1 MLHNQVDGSNAVGQ
15 TEAIAVESLQ
25 SDVKIKCPGLNLQS
39 SEGETTLPDL
49 PTTDLIQQLE
59 SSRDE
64 SFEVDCSLPS
74 LPLDTLLSPFNIIEQ
89 LRKQSEPFH
98 CGFGELSFFG
108 GPEPIESDN
117 SKECHNTMPYFIP
130 ELEMA
135 CAGSEVEQIEGVT
148 LAENEEPT
156 APEIK
161 LPETELFKE
170 PILAGINET
179 NLHLFEEQNSTKLE
193 EFKLPGI
200 ENINLPRIEESTLP
214 GIEEINESKNQQP
227 NSQEKQISPAE
238 LQPKSAGFLSP
249 IALQIEELIAPL
261 VEITKP
267 DYKFGVI
274 SSLIGN
280 KSTWS
285 PSVRLSFGDRIT
297 RRTKQRSKEII
308 QQEASRSL
316 KALILSVTMLKRLE
330 ESFNDNSYKNRL
342 NRFERIKSS
351 LNFSRVFRQNIF
363 QLTSVAESSNKE
375 IQDNSMACGEPMVRS
390 PSIEPFP
397 ILYRLDASEGLSC
410 NGLNVSKDSVFSE
423 ISESDESEVQNKL
436 SLEEIRLTKTMAD
449 LADITKNGRT
459 MFSQPVRLF
468 CFNKLKEWKR
478 QGEGQIEILEH
489 RGMYY
494 IILHDRVTGE
504 LIIYMR
510 VDEKWRIDYMSNSSY
525 SCRWTNINYASCRK
539 GILERIAC
547 SFREPSHAAEF
558 VARVRNSAIQSRF
571 E

>member
-316 KALILSVTMLKRLE
+316 KALILSNQQPNSQEKQISPAELQPKSAGFLSPIALQIEELIAPLVEITKPDYKFGVISSLIGNKSTWSPSVRLSFGDRITRRTKQRSKEIIQQEASRSLKALILSVTMLKRLE

-436 SLEEIRLTKTMAD
+436 SLE
-449 LADITKNGRT
+449 
-459 MFSQPVRLF
+459 
-468 CFNKLKEWKR
+468 
-478 QGEGQIEILEH
+478 
-489 RGMYY
+489 
-494 IILHDRVTGE
+494 
-504 LIIYMR
+504 
-510 VDEKWRIDYMSNSSY
+510 
-525 SCRWTNINYASCRK
+525 
-539 GILERIAC
+539 
-547 SFREPSHAAEF
+547 
-558 VARVRNSAIQSRF
+558 
-571 E
+571 